1 MQLLSKVKLSVKL
14 VLSFENIDTQ
24 YKIIYVSN
32 SILLFCSLP
41 SNSFHV
47 MCTSCTNKCRGH
59 LFICISCGCI
69 NNRSAKMIKQNGCK
83 CSNAPQPVFAPA
95 NVQTTGDNL
104 IMHEPKDH
112 GDKKSYV
119 RVLYGLMI

>member
-1 MQLLSKVKLSVKL
+1 
-14 VLSFENIDTQ
+14 
-24 YKIIYVSN
+24 
-32 SILLFCSLP
+32 
-41 SNSFHV
+41 
-47 MCTSCTNKCRGH
+47 
-59 LFICISCGCI
+59 
-69 NNRSAKMIKQNGCK
+69 MIKQNGCK